1 MSVQGENSVNG
12 SGCESAVPVAVIGTA
27 CRLAGSATDPNALW
41 QMLSRGKSGWS
52 RSAGTRFNLAAF
64 HHPSATIN
72 GSFNAQGVHLL
83 KQDVSHFDNQM
94 FNISAVEAKAIDP
107 QQRLLLEVSYEAFEN
122 AGIPRDSLDA
132 SETGVYCAVFNH
144 DYESIQARDPEISP
158 SYRFTG
164 TGHAL
169 VSNRISYVFDLRGPS
184 MTIDTAC
191 SGSLVAVHQAC
202 QAIRIGEIRQALVG
216 GTNLILDPEYMTAM
230 SSMKVLSDHGRCYAF
245 DNRAEGF
252 GRGEGVAAIVLKRLD
267 DALRDGDPIRGIIRG
282 SAINQDGRTP
292 GVTMPS
298 HAAQIDVIN
307 KAYAQAGLNPKDTC
321 YVEAHGT
328 GTQVGDKIE
337 AGAIAESFGSERTQ
351 DSPLYMG
358 SVKTNIGHTE
368 STAGLAGLL
377 KALLVLEKGVIP
389 PNINFAVANEAIP
402 LEKWNIKVPLKLIP
416 WPVNQIRRASV
427 NSFGYGGSNAHVI
440 LDCAEEYLTFN
451 NLKRTGTAQDGVKLQ
466 AHAIMN
472 GTDNTLLTNASHRQH
487 LEHQNANA
495 PNGNSNQNAETRK
508 LFILTHN
515 TNEGVGKLATN
526 LKRYATQYDAEK
538 VPFLDHLAH
547 TLNSRRSPLAFR
559 VPVTA
564 SSREELI
571 GAFDDISKGIIRPV
585 LAAEAPKICQ
595 GAQWACM
602 GRELMSTFPVY
613 AKAMEAAEHNLIGL
627 GAKWKLREE
636 LNKPTEQS
644 RINDARLSQPCCT
657 AIQIALVDLLLSWD
671 IRPQAVCGHS
681 SGEIAA
687 AYAAGFLTASDALK
701 ISFFRGEAV
710 NLLPSLAPHLKGAM
724 LAVGLSAQE
733 VQRYMRNDSLGAEL
747 TREKIVIACI
757 NSPKSVTMSGD
768 LSQVK
773 DLQRRLD
780 SDNVFNRMLVVDV
793 AYHSHHMDLV
803 KSHYLSEMKDLQPCT
818 KPSGVTMISSVTG
831 KPIGPRDLDASYWA
845 QNMVSCVLFTD
856 ALEKAVQ
863 LPGIAGQSLTNTVD
877 AVVEIGP
884 HSALAGP
891 IKQSLKAFNAS
902 KVGYHST
909 IVRNVDGAKSVM
921 EMAGGLACSGLRV
934 NFNAIND
941 PAQSVSKE
949 TLPDLPT
956 YNWHH
961 TMSHWSEGRSSS
973 QYRFRKF
980 PRHDLLGVLC
990 DDSNPLEPKWRN
1002 YIRIAEAPWL
1012 RGHAFQGNIV
1022 VPASAYICSVLEAV
1036 RQVTVSSGRMWKDM
1050 VCRFRQIHC
1059 EKALLISEEST
1070 GIETLLSLRPYTY
1083 SAQES
1088 SSSWKEFRIF
1098 SLSAE
1103 GETTEH
1109 CRGLV
1114 STEQQILGGSA
1125 SEQLENPARKNPSS
1139 HISEISKSHQRFVN
1153 PRRFYGDLKSI
1164 GVEYTGAF
1172 ANITKISASS
1182 RNALC
1187 TISVPETKSS
1197 MPGMFEQPHC
1207 LHPATLDMCFHAPF
1221 VCLRASGDMKSPL
1234 VISHIEELNISSDI
1248 NTAPATSF
1256 VAHVSAEPF
1265 GAMKSKAMVAV
1276 ADNTDAA
1283 RPPVIDIKGLL
1294 YTRTLESSPEAS
1306 RPQGEYF
1313 CHQIKWDMDVASAN
1327 AEGLG
1332 RLCQDQSS
1340 DDCATR
1346 RRDAYD
1352 KYAQKVIQTVTSS
1365 ITAEDEARMEE
1376 HHKKLLKWMWAHK
1389 SKSYVDGEG
1398 DSRDIIQSLGV
1409 DGQMLVRVG
1418 DHMMEILRG
1427 KADALTILLEEDLLY
1442 KVYSNENTHRC
1453 HEQLA
1458 QYIRLLQ
1465 FKNPG
1470 MDVLEIGAGTAGTT
1484 VPTLEALSTWSDD
1497 QVKRMNVKKY
1507 VFTDISSGF
1516 FEKSKEKLNAWQD
1529 ILEFQKL
1536 DIEGDI
1542 DKQGFSGR
1550 TFDLIIASNVLH
1562 ATHNI
1567 AHTLR
1572 NVRRLLKPGGKLILV
1587 EITQPHMTWPMIVG
1601 TLPGWWLGTED
1612 GRVDSPS
1619 LNSSGWD
1626 KVLQSTNFT
1635 GVDVEMKDYISE
1647 YEHQMS
1653 VLIATATPE
1662 ALFSRQ
1668 PSINI
1673 VSNEGENPLAAA
1685 LTKLLSLNKDIVS
1698 VKRTSLDEFKVSDD
1712 IYVVLLEHTLPFISQ
1727 CDSEAFDN
1735 VKKMLTRAKNV
1746 LWVTRGA
1753 TIECNDPERAM
1764 ITGLARTARSEDHLL
1779 HLVTL
1784 DLDPADPI
1792 LESAKHMTTVLK
1804 EFLYSDRHDA
1814 FLPEF
1819 EYAVRDGAL
1828 LIPRIIEEE
1837 SLDDYVNTTNATT
1850 IPLVQPLHQKGRS
1863 LELRIRTP
1871 GLLETFYWA
1880 DSITHSQKPGPGEV
1894 RIRVDAIPLN
1904 FKDLMTSM
1912 GQLDG
1917 LTAVLIECGG
1927 VIEEVGDAVGNHF
1940 KIGDK
1945 VCAVG
1950 FKSFATTSNVDHR
1963 LVQHVPEE
1971 MSLEVAAA
1979 IQISYA
1985 TALYALRD
1993 VAKLQKGESV
2003 LIHSAAGGFGQ
2014 AAIAI
2019 AKYLEAGQI
2028 YVTVG
2033 SAEKRKFLTEKFGIP
2048 DEHMFSSRNTSF
2060 KDGLLRR
2067 TKGNGVDVILNSL
2080 IGDAMLES
2088 HSCLARFGRFVEI
2101 GKKDLLSNTRLEMRH
2116 FEQNVSFSAVDLSLL
2131 MEFKPSAI
2139 QELLSTAF
2147 DLIRKGKLE
2156 LLGPITKKNISELE
2170 PAFRLMQTGKHI
2182 GKIVMTLDDT
2192 AEYKVKRPQPIP
2204 PKLREDGSYLFIGGT
2219 GGLGKVIIRHL
2230 AKVGARHIITM
2241 SRSGAGDDDTMAFL
2255 AECRSLGLEVTIQKG
2270 SVLNTKD
2277 ILQTVKL
2284 AGNRPIRGV
2293 IQGAMVLEDST
2304 LNNMTYK
2311 QWQAAVLPK
2320 VQGTLNLQ
2328 SVFGESLEFF
2338 ILLSSGTGIIGSFG
2352 QGNYCAGNTFQ
2363 DAFARWRTSR
2373 GLPARTIDLG
2383 PVEGEGYAAENENA
2397 LEFTIRQGMGV
2408 VKLEEVV
2415 ALINHAI
2422 TYPYA
2427 KDVSCS
2433 QTLAATRRADP
2444 ASGSDEAAVQRPD
2457 PKFVHL
2463 WAGSSKTDIK
2473 SADSGEFDFRDA
2485 LRSATTHNVAIEAAQ
2500 TAIVIKLSKL
2510 LAMPIEDIRPERAV
2524 GTYGM
2529 DSLISVELR
2538 NWMAVQL
2545 EANIQQFELMA
2556 AKSIQELAAM
2566 AAERSRLVS
2575 NAVWLAVK

>member
-1 MSVQGENSVNG
+1 MSTQGENNANG
-12 SGCESAVPVAVIGTA
+12 SGCGPPVPVAVIGTA

-41 QMLSRGKSGWS
+41 QMLSKGKSGWS

-72 GSFNAQGVHLL
+72 GSFNAQGIHLL
-83 KQDVSHFDNQM
+83 KQDISHFDNQM

-144 DYESIQARDPEISP
+144 DYESMQARDPEISP

-202 QAIRIGEIRQALVG
+202 QAIRTGEIRQALVG

-337 AGAIAESFGSERTQ
+337 AGAIAKSFGSERTQ

-377 KALLVLEKGVIP
+377 KALLVLENGVIP

-402 LEKWNIKVPLKLIP
+402 LEKWNIKIPLKSIP

-427 NSFGYGGSNAHVI
+427 NSFGYGGSNAHVV

-451 NLKRTGTAQDGVKLQ
+451 NLKRPRTAQNGIKLQ
-466 AHAIMN
+466 AQAIMS
-472 GTDNTLLTNASHRQH
+472 GTSNTLLTDASHRQH
-487 LEHQNANA
+487 PEYQNTNNA
-495 PNGNSNQNAETRK
+495 PNVYSGNQNPNTRK

-515 TNEGVGKLATN
+515 TNEGVG
-526 LKRYATQYDAEK
+526 
-538 VPFLDHLAH
+538 
-547 TLNSRRSPLAFR
+547 
-559 VPVTA
+559 
-564 SSREELI
+564 
-571 GAFDDISKGIIRPV
+571 
-585 LAAEAPKICQ
+585 Q
-595 GAQWACM
+595 GAQWARM
-602 GRELMSTFPVY
+602 GRELMSTYPIY
-613 AKAMEAAEHNLIGL
+613 AKAMEAAEHNLTGL
-627 GAKWKLREE
+627 GAEWKLLEE

-657 AIQIALVDLLLSWD
+657 AIQIALVDLLRSWD
-671 IRPQAVCGHS
+671 IHPQAVCGHS
-681 SGEIAA
+681 SGEITA
-687 AYAAGFLTASDALK
+687 AYAAGFLTANDALK

-710 NLLPSLAPHLKGAM
+710 NLLPSLAPQLKGGM

-757 NSPKSVTMSGD
+757 NSPMSVTISGD

-773 DLQRRLD
+773 DMQRRLD

-803 KSHYLSEMKDLQPCT
+803 KSHYLSAMKDLQPCT
-818 KPSGVTMISSVTG
+818 KLSGVTMISSVTG
-831 KPIGPRDLDASYWA
+831 KPIGPRELDASYWA
-845 QNMVSCVLFTD
+845 QNMVSCVRFTD

-863 LPGIAGQSLTNTVD
+863 LPGIAGQSPTHTVD

-909 IVRNVDGAKSVM
+909 IVRNVDGTKSVM
-921 EMAGGLACSGLRV
+921 EMAGGLVCSGLRV
-934 NFNAIND
+934 NFDAIND
-941 PAQSVSKE
+941 PTQSVSKE
-949 TLPDLPT
+949 TLSDMPT

-990 DDSNPLEPKWRN
+990 DDSNALEPKWRN
-1002 YIRIAEAPWL
+1002 YIRVAEAPWL

-1036 RQVTVSSGRMWKDM
+1036 RQVTVSSGRMWKNM

-1059 EKALLISEEST
+1059 EKALLISEDSA

-1083 SAQES
+1083 SSQES

-1098 SLSAE
+1098 SLSLA

-1114 STEQQILGGSA
+1114 STEQQSLGGSTG
-1125 SEQLENPARKNPSS
+1125 EQLENPPRKNQSS
-1139 HISEISKSHQRFVN
+1139 HTSEISKSHQRFVN

-1207 LHPATLDMCFHAPF
+1207 VHPATLDMCFHAPF

-1234 VISHIEELNISSDI
+1234 VISHIEELNVSSDI
-1248 NTAPATSF
+1248 NTAPSTNF

-1276 ADNTDAA
+1276 TDNTDAA
-1283 RPPVIDIKGLL
+1283 RLPVIDIKGLI
-1294 YTRTLESSPEAS
+1294 YTRTLDASPEAS
-1306 RPQGEYF
+1306 RPQGEYL

-1327 AEGLG
+1327 AENLD

-1365 ITAEDEARMEE
+1365 ISMEDEARMEE

-1389 SKSYVDGEG
+1389 SESYADGEG

-1418 DHMMEILRG
+1418 DHMMDIMRG

-1453 HEQLA
+1453 HQQLA
-1458 QYIRLLQ
+1458 QYLRLLQ

-1484 VPTLEALSTWSDD
+1484 VPTLESLSTWSDD
-1497 QVKRMNVKKY
+1497 QVKRINVKKY

-1562 ATHNI
+1562 ATHSI
-1567 AHTLR
+1567 SHTLR

-1626 KVLQSTNFT
+1626 KALQSTNFT

-1673 VSNEGENPLAAA
+1673 VSNEGDNPLAAA
-1685 LTKLLSLNKDIVS
+1685 LTKLLSLNKDIVG
-1698 VKRTSLDEFKVSDD
+1698 VKRTSLDEFQVSED
-1712 IYVVLLEHTLPFISQ
+1712 IYVVLLENNLPFISQ
-1727 CDSEAFDN
+1727 CDAKAFDN
-1735 VKKMLTRAKNV
+1735 VKKMLTRAKTV

-1784 DLDPADPI
+1784 DLDPTDPI
-1792 LESAKHMTTVLK
+1792 LDSAKYMTTVLK
-1804 EFLYSDRHDA
+1804 DFLYFDRHDA

-1819 EYAVRDGAL
+1819 EYAVRDGGL
-1828 LIPRIIEEE
+1828 FIPRIIEDE

-1850 IPLVQPLHQKGRS
+1850 LPLVQPLHQKGRS
-1863 LELRIRTP
+1863 LDLRIRTP

-1880 DSITHSQKPGPGEV
+1880 DSITHSQKPGPDEV

-1927 VIEEVGDAVGNHF
+1927 VIEEVGDAVGSYF

-1971 MSLEVAAA
+1971 MSPEVAAA

-2048 DEHMFSSRNTSF
+2048 DEHMFSSRTTSF

-2067 TKGNGVDVILNSL
+2067 TKGNGVDIILNSL

-2139 QELLSTAF
+2139 QELLGTAF
-2147 DLIRKGKLE
+2147 NLIRKGKIE

-2192 AEYKVKRPQPIP
+2192 AEYKVKRPQPLP
-2204 PKLREDGSYLFIGGT
+2204 PKLKEDGSYLIIGGT
-2219 GGLGKVIIRHL
+2219 GGLGKAIIRHL

-2304 LNNMTYK
+2304 LNNMTYT
-2311 QWQAAVLPK
+2311 QWQEVVLPK

-2328 SVFGESLEFF
+2328 SVFGESLDFF

-2352 QGNYCAGNTFQ
+2352 QGNYSAGNTFQ
-2363 DAFARWRTSR
+2363 DAFARWRTNH

-2383 PVEGEGYAAENENA
+2383 PVEGEGYAAENASA

-2408 VKLEEVV
+2408 VKLEEVM

-2422 TYPYA
+2422 TYPHA
-2427 KDVSCS
+2427 KDVSSS

-2463 WAGSSKTDIK
+2463 WAGSSKTDINL
-2473 SADSGEFDFRDA
+2473 ADSGEFDFRDA

-2575 NAVWLAVK
+2575 NAERSLDYLERAYDELQGTPENINETANFVIFSTLASNPTKDIPSVIEISHGVL